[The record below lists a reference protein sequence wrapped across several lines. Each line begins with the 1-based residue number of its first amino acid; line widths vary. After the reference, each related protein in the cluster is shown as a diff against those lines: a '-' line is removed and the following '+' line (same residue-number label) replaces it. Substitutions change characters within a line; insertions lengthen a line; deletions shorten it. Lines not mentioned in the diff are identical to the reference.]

1 MQRSTLKQYSEYFLV
16 KWLLTFK
23 MFRLRYILKYL
34 TIRLKNSPLAQDH
47 NTPTFY
53 LLFRLTIYYRSWIL
67 VDLNTIIFILSFVTF
82 KFSVVFPFFARG
94 QLPPLSIEMVWEVII
109 IVWFQTVCFALVGG
123 RVVGTIPPPAQQHI
137 TYCQTQLSAHWVH
150 VWSATSPNLLC
161 SESSS

>member
-109 IVWFQTVCFALVGG
+109 IVWFQTVCFALVVFLWFLFASFFGL
-123 RVVGTIPPPAQQHI
+123 V
-137 TYCQTQLSAHWVH
+137 CFW
-150 VWSATSPNLLC
+150 WDCLLHYALLHYQRFWGYRRIDGLAW
-161 SESSS
+161 